1 MWVIKDYE
9 MVNLD
14 NVDSIEISI
23 CECDN
28 QFEIFKKKL
37 LTK

>member
-14 NVDSIEISI
+14 NVDSIEINVCKS
-23 CECDN
+23 DN
-28 QFEIFKKKL
+28 QFEL
-37 LTK
+37 LCYN